1 VSFPPDSHAGSVF
14 PGEKLHPAQ
23 LYDSII
29 GFALFGFLLFLDR
42 KPLPKGNLFLVLLL
56 LTSGSRFLLDLVRTY
71 DQTAFPVAS
80 VHLTL
85 NQMVTLALFL
95 WAALRLARGT
105 RRIARASA

>member
-1 VSFPPDSHAGSVF
+1 
-14 PGEKLHPAQ
+14 
-23 LYDSII
+23 
-29 GFALFGFLLFLDR
+29 
-42 KPLPKGNLFLVLLL
+42 
-56 LTSGSRFLLDLVRTY
+56 LLDLVRTY